1 MQITEI
7 RDQPATLKPV
17 TGDARTT
24 GDLKV
29 YTAYFELEFF
39 FHNILNVLSPTDNWA
54 MPDLWDED
62 DNPVIKGMFVS
73 IPRAF
78 ENYGIAFKRNA
89 ATILTFQAEKLHGF
103 KLLPKEGSILQVTMK
118 VLGVC
123 SEGDI
128 EDLHKL
134 VKDESITI
142 SIQNATGTQ
151 GDL

>member
-17 TGDARTT
+17 TGDTR
-24 GDLKV
+24 GKDPKV
-29 YTAYFELEFF
+29 YTANFAVVFY
-39 FHNILNVLSPTDNWA
+39 FHNILKVLSPTDNWEL
-54 MPDLWDED
+54 PDLWDDEQR
-62 DNPVIKGMFVS
+62 PVIKGMFVS
-73 IPRAF
+73 IPREF

-89 ATILTFQAEKLHGF
+89 ATLLTFQAEKLHGF
-103 KLLPKEGSILQVTMK
+103 KLLPKEGEILEVTMK

-128 EDLHKL
+128 EQLHKL

-142 SIQNATGTQ
+142 SIQNATGSQ